1 MKNLQSYIINESD
14 DNDKLGKPK
23 SIKTRNNKER
33 KEQLVKQ
40 LKHLKYYDYVET
52 LDKMLDD
59 EKTRVLLDEGFGGE
73 LGDMQ
78 LDFSIIRKSV
88 RELMPTQNEIGIK
101 ESVEWPISHPDVIP
115 NYFKNPKKIIIVS
128 PIITFNGSFIIDGH
142 HRWSQ
147 VYAYNPD
154 AEMVCCNYSSKMSPI
169 AMLKATQGAIAAA
182 RAKQIEDG
190 TLKDTNLPSSNKN
203 GLNLFDD
210 KFTEKKIH
218 AYIREGV
225 GDDAVKELSHYVKSV
240 KSDDT
245 FADYVTDNLME
256 LKTNN
261 PPMKGAGGMDNAPI
275 RKYMPQTTDGGTKA
289 GDKDSAEYDHEGS
302 ALNRLKEKPIVRGAI
317 V

>member
-1 MKNLQSYIINESD
+1 MMKPISEYIYSVNESVSE
-14 DNDKLGKPK
+14 NF
-23 SIKTRNNKER
+23 TETNNNKER
-33 KEQLVKQ
+33 KKALVNA
-40 LKHLKYYDYVET
+40 LKNKNYSNYVEI
-52 LDKMLDD
+52 LNKMLEDD
-59 EKTRVLLDEGFGGE
+59 KSRVLLEDGFGGE
-73 LGDMQ
+73 LGDMR
-78 LDFSIIRKSV
+78 LKFRIKSIPIRNLV
-88 RELMPTQNEIGIK
+88 PTQNEIGVTDSVDFPLKKKPEAVDPMFK
-101 ESVEWPISHPDVIP
+101 EAEHLQIQTPLV
-115 NYFKNPKKIIIVS
+115 
-128 PIITFNGSFIIDGH
+128 TFAGRFIIDGH

-225 GDDAVKELSHYVKSV
+225 GDDAVEALGKYVKSV

-261 PPMKGAGGMDNAPI
+261 PPMKGAGGMENAPI

-289 GDKDSAEYDHEGS
+289 GDKDSAEYNHEGS